1 MNEVTAWADATSLE
15 ASLLKR
21 QKITSNV
28 LVSDTHEL
36 VREHTLDGIHILPGV
51 AMLDVIYKTLA
62 SAGHLSNRLKLQ
74 NILFH
79 EPVVTRSSIDR
90 SLTVTIE
97 IDTHA
102 GQVRIHSLPVRNGE
116 ASTNL
121 NEKTLHLS
129 CQITHCEPL
138 TANLVSTTMQDDDD
152 LDTCYEVT
160 RHVGIHH
167 DDFMKCLGRVHSL
180 PKGGCMA
187 RVSLGDRARKRQK
200 DFQLHPVLLD
210 CSTVVP
216 MYGWHTHLDDAQL
229 FIPFGIEE
237 FQATSLQGHSEVYIQ
252 VEPSLSASENSE
264 LIRNS
269 FTLFSLS
276 GEPLVRFK
284 HFAVKRVR
292 SLENVRHL
300 LNSGM
305 SARQRKSP
313 LAQQTQLLQEPNT
326 RTALQQFLYSLINP
340 HVAQPMTPQND
351 ALSFFELGLDSI
363 IILDLVESLETRLNV
378 KLYPTLLFEHST
390 VAGLTKYLSETY
402 PAEVALLNDG
412 HFDAAQ
418 ATNTSV
424 VTVANLTQDVT
435 ELHKPELQQLVI
447 RHIEQSASVS
457 LDLLRDQSTPF
468 FELGINSI
476 ALLDACESLG
486 RDLGIELY
494 PTLLFEHQTVA
505 ALSEWLL
512 EAHPKALVGFS
523 DNQRSLAT
531 SNLTENPLAA
541 NTFTQDSLLPADN
554 TQIYLPRWLPVTKH
568 SASVESVAAS
578 KAILITTIGSSS
590 TAQNLSLTLAEQFH
604 FDQAIK
610 LDNNRSEN
618 NTQLEKALCGEH
630 SFDQLWCINISH
642 LDLFALLR
650 LLIAVDRLSTPL
662 EIILLTEN
670 AFSVH
675 ADRQSSKSDLGA
687 WGLLQTASREYPQLS
702 VKLLDLPGND
712 EAVNLDTAP
721 LACET
726 TLQLLAL
733 RNGRYYKRY
742 LLPARQLDKPVS
754 AWRENGIYLIVG
766 GSGGIGLSL
775 LKRLCERHN
784 ARVAIMGRR
793 ALSELPDVQGVMSRF
808 GERVSYNQGNA
819 DSKRDLLSV
828 FEQVKR
834 NFGGLHGVVHAAMV
848 LDDKRLVD
856 MPPRDFERV
865 LTPKV
870 AGIDALTDAVAAIEL
885 DFLLI
890 FSSLQSFVGNVAQGN
905 YAAASAYLDARALAF
920 GQSNKQVPVRVI
932 NWGVWGEVGAVATD
946 VHRKLLSRQGIAG
959 MTTERAL
966 DELDHA
972 LSAGW
977 EQCVIADLTP
987 AVVNE
992 LGGLYNNELLT
1003 RSLANDQTIPQSVQI
1018 NWDAKAWSVAQKSF
1032 TDTHNAME
1040 KMMALARARMVCL
1053 LEELYLSD
1061 PDALKSSP
1069 GIVKEFHPLLN
1080 AIMDWL
1086 ALENSKESLN
1096 QIEFE
1101 SALSDL
1107 CQKVPH
1113 LLSFAGLLRHCMAAY
1128 PLIFSGEKRA
1138 SEVVFPQGST
1148 DLVKAVYADNAVSTF
1163 YNTLVANQV
1172 VRHAAELKR
1181 CVRVLEIGA
1190 GTGATTQAVL
1200 EAMQEQGLI
1209 VEYHYTELWDKLLLE
1224 TKARL
1229 SPQYSNLS
1237 FHFLD
1242 INNNPL
1248 AQGLPENYDVV
1259 IATNV
1264 LHATHTLSNSLQHV
1278 KALLAKGGQLI
1289 LNESVSVQPYST
1301 LTFGLLPGWWQLND
1315 TEERLPNSPL
1325 VSRKVWCELLK
1336 DAGFTDVATVVP
1348 VDEQSGLLN
1357 SQEVFVGVSNGESR
1371 VGRTVEKI
1379 VSLSD
1384 EPIGKQTVEHK
1395 TDSSATK
1402 SSTTESF
1409 LTDLTPLQ
1417 PEDIGLVSIESLLNL
1432 KLYRDTQGHLWL
1444 FMDNPP
1450 ANTFTE
1456 QGLAEL
1462 CQVLEC
1468 IKSQPDKHTRR
1479 LLYISH
1485 QGPYFSVGGD
1495 RIQIA
1500 NWVNHKNWSALRG
1513 FAENARRLLVSLAT
1527 IDAIVVGVVNGSAQG
1542 GGLETLLAT
1551 DLQIVRP
1558 DVGLSLPE
1566 IKSGLL
1572 PGMGGMTHLKQQLG
1586 MAPLK
1591 RMLLSGNQLSAE
1603 QAHDMGLISHLA
1615 DNPFEAALALSDQ
1628 LDHLHTAVLIKQRL
1642 NEDLARTLTAD
1653 IDYWLNYLSTKGDLI
1668 DLNRIENSEQ
1678 VLMHQLMN
1686 KPDYAT

>member
-1 MNEVTAWADATSLE
+1 MNEVTAWAEATSLE
-15 ASLLKR
+15 GSLLKR

-28 LVSDTHEL
+28 LVSDAQEL

-79 EPVVTRSSIDR
+79 EPVVTQSSIDR

-97 IDTHA
+97 IDTNA
-102 GQVRIHSLPVRNGE
+102 GRVRIHSVPVRNGLV
-116 ASTNL
+116 STNT
-121 NEKTLHLS
+121 NDKTLHLS
-129 CQITHCEPL
+129 CQIKHCEPL
-138 TANLVSTTMQDDDD
+138 TANLVSTTMHGADD

-180 PKGGCMA
+180 PKGGCIA
-187 RVSLGDRARKRQK
+187 QVALGDRAKKRQK

-252 VEPSLSASENSE
+252 VEPSVSASETSE

-300 LNSGM
+300 LNSGV

-313 LAQQTQLLQEPNT
+313 LEQQTQLLQEPNT
-326 RTALQQFLYSLINP
+326 RTALQQLLYSLLNP
-340 HVAQPMTPQND
+340 HVAQPMAPQYD

-363 IILDLVESLETRLNV
+363 IILDMVESLETRLNV
-378 KLYPTLLFEHST
+378 KLYPTLLFEHSS
-390 VAGLTKYLSETY
+390 VAGLTKYLNETY
-402 PAEVALLNDG
+402 PVEVASLNSD
-412 HFDAAQ
+412 HIVATQTNKEPAVTSADLSQDA
-418 ATNTSV
+418 
-424 VTVANLTQDVT
+424 T
-435 ELHKPELQQLVI
+435 ELQKPELQQLVI
-447 RHIEQSASVS
+447 RHIEQSASMS
-457 LDLLRDQSTPF
+457 LDLQRDLSTPF

-476 ALLDACESLG
+476 ALLDACETLG

-512 EAHPKALVGFS
+512 EAHPAALAGFS
-523 DNQRSLAT
+523 RNVRSLDSA
-531 SNLTENPLAA
+531 NLNENSLSAS
-541 NTFTQDSLLPADN
+541 TFTQDGILPPDN
-554 TQIYLPRWLPVTKH
+554 TQIYLPRWLPVTKQ
-568 SASVESVAAS
+568 SASVESVIAS
-578 KAILITTIGSSS
+578 RAVLITTTGSSS
-590 TAQNLSLTLAEQFH
+590 TAQSFSLELAEQFH
-604 FDQAIK
+604 FDQIVE
-610 LDNNRSEN
+610 LDNTSSK
-618 NTQLEKALCGEH
+618 NTTLLEKTLSNEC

-642 LDLFALLR
+642 IDLFTLLR
-650 LLIAVDRLSTPL
+650 SLIAVDRLSTPL

-670 AFSVH
+670 AFSIHTEV
-675 ADRQSSKSDLGA
+675 QSSKSDLGA

-712 EAVNLDTAP
+712 KAVSFDTAP
-721 LACET
+721 LDREAVR
-726 TLQLLAL
+726 QLLAL
-733 RNGRYYKRY
+733 RNGRYYKRC

-766 GSGGIGLSL
+766 GSGGIGMAL
-775 LKRLCERHN
+775 LQRLCKCCN

-793 ALSELPDVQGVMSRF
+793 ALSELPDVQGAISRF
-808 GERVSYNQGNA
+808 GERVSYYQGSA
-819 DSKRDLLSV
+819 DSKGDLINV

-856 MPPRDFERV
+856 MPQPDFERV
-865 LTPKV
+865 LAPKV
-870 AGIDALTDAVAAIEL
+870 AGIDALTEAVDNIEL

-890 FSSLQSFVGNVAQGN
+890 FSSLQSFVGNAAQGN

-920 GQSNKQVPVRVI
+920 GQSTQQVPVRVI

-946 VHRKLLSRQGIAG
+946 VHRKLLSRQGMAG

-966 DELDHA
+966 DALDTA
-972 LSAGW
+972 LLAGW

-987 AVVNE
+987 AVVDE

-1003 RSLANDQTIPQSVQI
+1003 RSLINSQATAQPVQI
-1018 NWDAKAWSVAQKSF
+1018 TWNSEAWSAAQKSF
-1032 TDTHNAME
+1032 VDTHSAMAQ
-1040 KMMALARARMVCL
+1040 MMALARARMVCL
-1053 LEELYLSD
+1053 LKELNLSE
-1061 PDALKSSP
+1061 PGAIQNSP
-1069 GIVKEFHPLLN
+1069 LVVREFHPLLN

-1086 ALENSKESLN
+1086 ALETSTESLSQN
-1096 QIEFE
+1096 DFE
-1101 SALSDL
+1101 SALNNL

-1113 LLSFAGLLRHCMAAY
+1113 LSPFAGLLRHCMAAY
-1128 PLIFSGEKRA
+1128 PSIFSGKTRA
-1138 SEVVFPQGST
+1138 SEVVFPQGSIE
-1148 DLVKAVYADNAVSTF
+1148 LVKAVYADNAVSSF
-1163 YNTLVANQV
+1163 YNALVANQV
-1172 VRHAAELKR
+1172 VQHAAELKR

-1200 EAMQEQGLI
+1200 EAVQKQGFD
-1209 VEYHYTELWDKLLLE
+1209 VEYHYTELWDTLLLE

-1229 SPQYSNLS
+1229 GPQYSNLS

-1242 INNNPL
+1242 INSNPL
-1248 AQGLPENYDVV
+1248 SQGFADDFDVV

-1264 LHATHTLSNSLQHV
+1264 LHATHTLSSSLQHV
-1278 KALLAKGGQLI
+1278 KVLLAKGGQLI

-1301 LTFGLLPGWWQLND
+1301 LTFGLLPGWWQVKD
-1315 TEERLPNSPL
+1315 AEERLPNSPL
-1325 VSRKVWCELLK
+1325 VSRKVWCELLN
-1336 DAGFTDVATVVP
+1336 DAGFTNVATVVP
-1348 VDEQSGLLN
+1348 ADEQSGLLN
-1357 SQEVFVGVSNGESR
+1357 SQDVFVGVSNGEAR
-1371 VGRTVEKI
+1371 VGRTVAEIASPGDKSI
-1379 VSLSD
+1379 A
-1384 EPIGKQTVEHK
+1384 KQSVAHK
-1395 TDSSATK
+1395 AVGAATQ
-1402 SSTTESF
+1402 SSTTNSF
-1409 LTDLTPLQ
+1409 MAGLTPLQ
-1417 PEDIGLVSIESLLNL
+1417 PEAIGLASIESLLNL

-1468 IKSQPDKHTRR
+1468 IKSQPDKLTGR

-1485 QGPYFSVGGD
+1485 HGPYFSVGGD

-1500 NWVNHKNWSALRG
+1500 QWVNDKNWSALRG
-1513 FAENARRLLVSLAT
+1513 FAESARRLLVSLAT

-1586 MAPLK
+1586 IAPLK
-1591 RMLLSGNQLSAE
+1591 RMLLSGNQLTAK
-1603 QAHDMGLISHLA
+1603 QAHAMGLISHLA
-1615 DNPFEAALALSDQ
+1615 DNPFEAALALSEQ
-1628 LDHLHTAVLIKQRL
+1628 LDHLSTGVLIKQRL

-1668 DLNRIENSEQ
+1668 DSNRIAYSEQ
-1678 VLMHQLMN
+1678 VLTHQLMN